1 MVATHSVVPCGHMF
15 CGECLSQWLQK
26 NPSCPKC
33 RAAATGW
40 VQTIAV
46 DNVLESL
53 VEKTMTPQELQER
66 KQRKKSWEAKSVQIN
81 NRMKNV
87 FRGSAP
93 PMHGMHGPRYG
104 GRDPQVAAEAF
115 QAAMSGMPG
124 FAGKLADRTVDLLLQ
139 FVANSTRVQVY
150 ASSQMCFSFAQP
162 DCTIPCQRQIATANA
177 PDDFT
182 TCCRLAQIERHIS
195 LCIYTTWAMW

>member
-53 VEKTMTPQELQER
+53 VEKTMTPDELQER
-66 KQRKKSWEAKSVQIN
+66 RRKKQNWEANSAQIS

-87 FRGSAP
+87 FRGPA
-93 PMHGMHGPRYG
+93 MPRVPVHRAG
-104 GRDPQVAAEAF
+104 WQAADMS
-115 QAAMSGMPG
+115 QAAMQAVAAGVVVPG
-124 FAGKLADRTVDLLLQ
+124 YGGEVLFRHHMTHTLTHLKFILMSLPLVCMRC
-139 FVANSTRVQVY
+139 
-150 ASSQMCFSFAQP
+150 SS
-162 DCTIPCQRQIATANA
+162 
-177 PDDFT
+177 
-182 TCCRLAQIERHIS
+182 L
-195 LCIYTTWAMW
+195 

>member
-33 RAAATGW
+33 RAGATGW

-66 KQRKKSWEAKSVQIN
+66 KQRKKSWEAQSAQIN

-87 FRGSAP
+87 FRGPAL
-93 PMHGMHGPRYG
+93 PMHGVYGPRYG
-104 GRDPQVAAEAF
+104 GRDQAMDRQAAAEAL

-124 FAGKLADRTVDLLLQ
+124 FGEPAFQLAHGTVDLLL
-139 FVANSTRVQVY
+139 
-150 ASSQMCFSFAQP
+150 
-162 DCTIPCQRQIATANA
+162 
-177 PDDFT
+177 
-182 TCCRLAQIERHIS
+182 
-195 LCIYTTWAMW
+195 